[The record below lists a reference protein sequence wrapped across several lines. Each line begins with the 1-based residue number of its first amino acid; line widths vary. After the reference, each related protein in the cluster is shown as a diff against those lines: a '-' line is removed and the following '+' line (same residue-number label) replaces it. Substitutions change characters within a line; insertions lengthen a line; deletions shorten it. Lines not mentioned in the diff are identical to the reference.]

1 MRCNEMSTPVPRFA
15 RVFRVIDFASPRPR
29 VGWAALK
36 APAARVKYVNW
47 TFDSGR

>member
-1 MRCNEMSTPVPRFA
+1 MRCNEMSTPVPRGSHAFFA
-15 RVFRVIDFASPRPR
+15 LYSLRRPR